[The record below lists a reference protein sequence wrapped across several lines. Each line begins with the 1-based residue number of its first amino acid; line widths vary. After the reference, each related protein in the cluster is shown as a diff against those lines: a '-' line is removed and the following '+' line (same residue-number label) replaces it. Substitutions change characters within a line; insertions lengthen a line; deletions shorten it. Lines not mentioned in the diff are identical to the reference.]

1 MDKPIVY
8 DKAKYHFESVEQ
20 AGLDLEQAYVHTA
33 MFLGWLLDNDLMS
46 DEFAEE
52 TEASVRHFKARE
64 KTPVEVYE
72 EWDGCL
78 IDDMLSDEGNAFA
91 SAYFDF
97 QRGKYLADYE
107 ELLRRGLSTE
117 FSVSFT
123 WDNYAKIAAR
133 IQARYEE
140 WRAAMS

>member
-1 MDKPIVY
+1 
-8 DKAKYHFESVEQ
+8 
-20 AGLDLEQAYVHTA
+20 

-52 TEASVRHFKARE
+52 TEASVRRFKARE

-117 FSVSFT
+117 FSVPFT